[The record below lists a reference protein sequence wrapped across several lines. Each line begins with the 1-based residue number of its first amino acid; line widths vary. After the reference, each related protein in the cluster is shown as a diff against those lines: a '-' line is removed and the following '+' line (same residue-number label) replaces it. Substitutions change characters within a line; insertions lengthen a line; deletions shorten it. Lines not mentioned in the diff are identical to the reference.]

1 MKKSILFIFLI
12 LSTNVVLAQNSY
24 LKIAS
29 NTNFENKIIDSVG
42 YNTKHA
48 SAKAV
53 FDEFQLV
60 TTKLMKLGFINAE
73 LISNNKIND
82 SSFLFEINLKKRTNF
97 IHIYICSIIKHV
109 QLLM

>member
-1 MKKSILFIFLI
+1 
-12 LSTNVVLAQNSY
+12 VAQNSY
-24 LKIAS
+24 LKIESAA
-29 NTNFENKIIDSVG
+29 NNENKIIDSIG

-60 TTKLMKLGFINAE
+60 STKLMKLGYISSE

-82 SSFLFEINLKKRTNF
+82 STFLFEINCLSLLKR
-97 IHIYICSIIKHV
+97 IIWNRR
-109 QLLM
+109 